1 MIARLPRPLAWLLA
15 TLLAATAVWCLTAK
29 PPPIRTAAKGGYTD
43 VHLYHDIA
51 AEVAKGKPY
60 HLAAAELHRAHH
72 YPLKPF
78 VTMRPPTLVWLAAK
92 IGWANLQRLGYV
104 VAAIAV
110 FGWVV
115 AFEGRLDWSERVLVA
130 VAVGAG
136 CAQVV
141 DQGVLALHEYWAG
154 WFTGIALAGVIGW
167 PRKWVL
173 ILLPAAL
180 GLAVRELAL
189 PFALLS
195 LAFAVIERKPK
206 QMLGWALLIAA
217 FGLGMWIHAQDVN
230 ALLKRGDITSPG
242 WHAGQGFS
250 AFLKAVIFTSVLQDL
265 PLNLALLAAMLPLFG
280 WAAMGGR
287 AGLFALLFV
296 GGDAFMIS
304 AFSRADTFYWGAIM
318 LPHYFVGFALLPRA
332 FWQLGQAVRFPPALR
347 KPFPLQTT
355 AIGLP

>member
-15 TLLAATAVWCLTAK
+15 LLLAGMAVWCLTAK
-29 PPPIRTAAKGGYTD
+29 PPPIKTAGKGGYTD
-43 VHLYHDIA
+43 VRLYHDIA
-51 AEVAKGKPY
+51 RGVAAGKPY
-60 HLAAAELHRAHH
+60 HLAAAEMHRAHH

-92 IGWANLQRLGYV
+92 VGWPNLQRLAMV
-104 VAAIAV
+104 LSALAIFA
-110 FGWVV
+110 WVV
-115 AFEGRLDWSERVLVA
+115 AFEGMLDWSERVLVA

-136 CAQVV
+136 CSVV
-141 DQGVLALHEYWAG
+141 VNEGLMALHEYWAG
-154 WFTGIALAGVIGW
+154 WFTAIALAGVIGW
-167 PRKWVL
+167 PRKWGL

-195 LAFAVIERKPK
+195 LAFALIERKPK
-206 QMLGWALLIAA
+206 QVLGWIVLIAA
-217 FGLGMWIHAQDVN
+217 FGLGMWIHANEVA
-230 ALLKRGDITSPG
+230 ALVRPGDITSPG

-265 PLNLALLAAMLPLFG
+265 PLNLALLAAMLPLLG
-280 WAAMGGR
+280 WAALGGR
-287 AGLFALLFV
+287 AGLFALLFI

-332 FWQLGQAVRFPPALR
+332 FWQLGQAVRFEPGKR
-347 KPFPLQTT
+347 KGFPLGGTV
-355 AIGLP
+355 G